1 MPGLSAIR
9 RNSNRLTQVSCALD
23 KDPDSDIDPNRGL
36 LPIDEIPCK
45 REPELSSMLLNPVEL
60 KQQKQLITDEI
71 LQNNNLGWPE
81 RQQKPFY
88 EFKIQLLATMAF
100 P

>member
-1 MPGLSAIR
+1 
-9 RNSNRLTQVSCALD
+9 
-23 KDPDSDIDPNRGL
+23 
-36 LPIDEIPCK
+36 
-45 REPELSSMLLNPVEL
+45 MLLNPVEL
-60 KQQKQLITDEI
+60 KQQKQSITDEI

>member
-9 RNSNRLTQVSCALD
+9 SNSNRLTQVSCAPD

-45 REPELSSMLLNPVEL
+45 REPELSSMLLNPVDH

-88 EFKIQLLATMAF
+88 EFKLATMAF

>member
-9 RNSNRLTQVSCALD
+9 RNSNRLTQVSCAPA

-45 REPELSSMLLNPVEL
+45 REPELSSMLLNPVDH

-88 EFKIQLLATMAF
+88 EFKLATMAF